1 MAETD
6 RRSYGAAQEPPL
18 TMGRR
23 GAGSRSRSPAPVT
36 LILSVLV
43 LVLAGAGVFWLYRAG
58 TRGSGD
64 APQPVGAPL
73 RDVRVAAPPQSEPPN
88 PAAGLSIYRDSGA
101 APPPPTFAPA
111 PEQPT
116 PRPTEAAKAPAAA
129 QPAQAAPHSEAAAA
143 APAGRKTASASAG
156 GDPLGA
162 LIDSSTRPAA
172 KAATKPAADATAKP
186 IKLAQASGPAEIQI
200 GAFSSSAQADQGW
213 SAAAAAA
220 PGPLAGKGKKVVPVD
235 HDGAVLYRTFITGFA
250 SHEAAEAACDRL
262 KAAGRT
268 CFVR

>member
-1 MAETD
+1 MADTD

-18 TMGRR
+18 TLGRR
-23 GAGSRSRSPAPVT
+23 NAARPRRPAPVT
-36 LILSVLV
+36 LILSLLLLV
-43 LVLAGAGVFWLYRAG
+43 VAAAGVFWLYRSG
-58 TRGSGD
+58 TRGASD

-88 PAAGLSIYRDSGA
+88 PAAGLSIYKDSGA
-101 APPPPTFAPA
+101 PPSPPTFAPT

-116 PRPTEAAKAPAAA
+116 PRPTEAAQPPVAGQPTPATLH
-129 QPAQAAPHSEAAAA
+129 PEAAATPEA
-143 APAGRKTASASAG
+143 ARKPATGSAG

-162 LIDSSTRPAA
+162 LIDRATRPNGKSAVKSAA
-172 KAATKPAADATAKP
+172 KPV
-186 IKLAQASGPAEIQI
+186 KLAEATGGAEIQI
-200 GAFSSSAQADQGW
+200 GAFSSPAQADQGW

-220 PGPLAGKGKKVVPVD
+220 PGPLAGKGKRVVPLD
-235 HDGAVLYRTFITGFA
+235 HGGAVLYRTFITGFA
-250 SHEAAEAACDRL
+250 SPEAAQAACDRL

>member
-1 MAETD
+1 MADTD
-6 RRSYGAAQEPPL
+6 RRGYGAAQEPPL
-18 TMGRR
+18 TLGRR
-23 GAGSRSRSPAPVT
+23 NSEPRGRSPAPVT
-36 LILSVLV
+36 LILSILV
-43 LVLAGAGVFWLYRAG
+43 LVVAGAGVFWLYRSG
-58 TRGSGD
+58 SRGSGD

-88 PAAGLSIYRDSGA
+88 PAAGLSIYKDTGA

-116 PRPTEAAKAPAAA
+116 PRPTEGVPAHPAAA
-129 QPAQAAPHSEAAAA
+129 SAQTAAATTHPESA
-143 APAGRKTASASAG
+143 TPAEAQHKTAAQSAG

-162 LIDSSTRPAA
+162 LIDRSTRPEA
-172 KAATKPAADATAKP
+172 KASAKP
-186 IKLAQASGPAEIQI
+186 VKVADVTGGTEIQI
-200 GAFSSSAQADQGW
+200 GAFSSQAQADQGW

-220 PGPLAGKGKKVVPVD
+220 PGPLAGKGKKVVPLD
-235 HDGAVLYRTFITGFA
+235 HDGATLYRTFITGFA
-250 SHEAAEAACDRL
+250 SREAAEAACDRL

>member
-23 GAGSRSRSPAPVT
+23 GAGPRSRSPAPVT

-43 LVLAGAGVFWLYRAG
+43 LVVAGAGVFWLYRSG

-88 PAAGLSIYRDSGA
+88 PAAGLSIYKDSGA
-101 APPPPTFAPA
+101 APPPPTFAPT

-116 PRPTEAAKAPAAA
+116 PRPTEATRASAAT
-129 QPAQAAPHSEAAAA
+129 QPAQAAPHSEAI
-143 APAGRKTASASAG
+143 APASAERRTASASAG

-172 KAATKPAADATAKP
+172 KAVAKPVKLADAT
-186 IKLAQASGPAEIQI
+186 GPAEIQI

-235 HDGAVLYRTFITGFA
+235 RDGAVLYRTFITGFA
-250 SHEAAEAACDRL
+250 SRDAAEAACDRL

>member
-1 MAETD
+1 
-6 RRSYGAAQEPPL
+6 
-18 TMGRR
+18 
-23 GAGSRSRSPAPVT
+23 VT

-43 LVLAGAGVFWLYRAG
+43 LLVAGAGVFWLYRSG

-88 PAAGLSIYRDSGA
+88 PAAGLSIYKDSGA

-116 PRPTEAAKAPAAA
+116 PRPTEAAAAPAAA
-129 QPAQAAPHSEAAAA
+129 QPAQAAPHSETAAT
-143 APAGRKTASASAG
+143 APAVRKTASASA
-156 GDPLGA
+156 DPLGA

-172 KAATKPAADATAKP
+172 KSAAKPTADATAKP
-186 IKLAQASGPAEIQI
+186 VKLAQASGPAEIQI
-200 GAFSSSAQADQGW
+200 GAFSSAAQADQGW
-213 SAAAAAA
+213 SSAAAAA
-220 PGPLAGKGKKVVPVD
+220 PGSLAGKGKKVVQVD
-235 HDGAVLYRTFITGFA
+235 HDGGVLYRTFITGFA
-250 SHEAAEAACDRL
+250 TRDAAEAACDRL